1 MIITLPILRIK
12 LEIDSVPTRVLVVD
26 DDVEMTDLLK
36 IVLEPNAFQVMAAN
50 SGREG
55 VELARDTSPDVIVLD
70 LLMPD
75 MDGWQVCSEIRKFSQ
90 APILILS
97 AINKPGLAAQ
107 ALDSGADDF
116 LLKPMPSGVLIAHL
130 KMLTRRSR
138 AGQIDKQTKLNYYL

>member
-1 MIITLPILRIK
+1 MIIAIPILHIK

-36 IVLEPNAFQVMAAN
+36 IVLEPNAFQVLAAN
-50 SGREG
+50 SGQEG
-55 VELARDTSPDVIVLD
+55 VELARETSPDVIVLD

-75 MDGWQVCSEIRKFSQ
+75 MDGWQVCGEIRKFSQ

-130 KMLTRRSR
+130 KMLARRTR
-138 AGQIDKQTKLNYYL
+138 AGQVDKQTKLNYYL

>member
-1 MIITLPILRIK
+1 M
-12 LEIDSVPTRVLVVD
+12 PTRVLVVD

-36 IVLEPNAFQVMAAN
+36 IVLEPNAFEVSAAN
-50 SGREG
+50 SGQEG
-55 VELARDTSPDVIVLD
+55 VELAQQMCPDVIILD

-90 APILILS
+90 VPILVLS
-97 AINKPGLAAQ
+97 AVNKPNLAAR

-130 KMLTRRSR
+130 KMLTRRSK
-138 AGQIDKQTKLNYYL
+138 AGQASKQAKLNYLC